1 MRGVTV
7 MKYDLSRL
15 NKKDY
20 ETIIKSL
27 PPKFTGLGYF
37 HASHHSVVDENTIEM
52 YDKDL
57 DLMFDMWGIYQKDE
71 NCTTIMASDYYDFFS
86 VEVLLYEDHFEI
98 PEYENEDSV
107 FYFEK
112 TQEHQK
118 EYRKLLDEIFKN
130 KKSKLDSDNDDQPK
144 S

>member
-1 MRGVTV
+1 
-7 MKYDLSRL
+7 MKYDLSTL
-15 NKKDY
+15 TKKEF

-27 PPKFTGLGYF
+27 PPKLTGLGYF
-37 HASHHSVVDENTIEM
+37 HTSHHNDVDENTIEM
-52 YDKDL
+52 YDKDV

-71 NCTTIMASDYYDFFS
+71 NCATIMASDRHDFFY

-98 PEYENEDSV
+98 PEYENEDSA

-112 TQEHQK
+112 TEDDQK
-118 EYRKLLDEIFKN
+118 NYRQLLDDIFKN
-130 KKSKLDSDNDDQPK
+130 KKLKLDSDNDDQPR